1 VKDEVN
7 LLKKLFQHYI
17 FFLCLCICLS
27 LSVQI
32 PDTYAEAAGKTV
44 TILFTNDLHDHLLPA
59 KDLQNGELYYSGGYA
74 RLLSAIAAERKID
87 PAALL
92 LDGGDFSMG
101 TPFQTIFKSDAPG
114 LRLMGAMGYDAAT
127 LGNHE
132 YDYRASGLAGSLTA
146 AMRSGD
152 QLPQL
157 VQSNVIFPIEQSG
170 KLTASLQALKQ
181 AYRDYGVKDYTI
193 LSRNGDKIGIFGLM
207 GVDAADKA
215 PMSEVEF
222 AEPVA
227 QAQRVVKILSEQE
240 KVDLIICL
248 SHSGTETDQTN
259 PEDEVLAQKVPE
271 IDVIISAHTHTRLA
285 EPILIGRTIIGSAE
299 ENAKHLGVMKISQAP
314 GQAWQL
320 DSYRLQPIDDRLPGD
335 PQLAG
340 VIEGYK
346 QLVQEKYFNQFGL
359 RYDEVLAAAP
369 FSFQPASQLAKKHQE
384 DPLGNLISDAFIYAV
399 QQAEGAGYVPV
410 DASIVPVGTIRGSF
424 FQGPITAADAF
435 CVSSLGIGPDQVP
448 GYPLLSVYLTGKE
461 LKAVCE
467 VDASITALMDDAQL
481 FMSGLNFTFN
491 PRRLIF
497 NKVTD
502 TALERPDGMLA
513 EIADEQLYRV
523 VAGLYSAQ
531 MLSVVGDKSYGLLS
545 IVPKTR
551 EGVPITDFEAQVIK
565 DTAGGTGREVK
576 EWLAVA
582 GYLCSFAQVNGLPQ
596 VPLYYSGSHGRKL
609 LDNNR
614 SLPALLSRPNTLALV
629 VYSLV
634 LLLAALLLGIVYLL
648 VKRKRRVNRISNQ
661 RPDIMS

>member
-1 VKDEVN
+1 MKKAFPSFILVI
-7 LLKKLFQHYI
+7 LLSLY
-17 FFLCLCICLS
+17 LCLS
-27 LSVQI
+27 LAVQI
-32 PDTYAEAAGKTV
+32 PDTSAEAAGKTV
-44 TILFTNDLHDHLLPA
+44 TILFTNDLHDYLLPA

-74 RLLSAIAAERKID
+74 RLLSAIAVARKND

-101 TPFQTIFKSDAPG
+101 TPFQTIFKSDAPE
-114 LRLMGAMGYDAAT
+114 LRIMGAMGYDAAT

-146 AMRSGD
+146 AMRSGG

-157 VQSNVIFPIEQSG
+157 VQSNVIFPTDQSG

-181 AYRDYGVKDYTI
+181 AYHDYGVKDYTI
-193 LSRNGDKIGIFGLM
+193 LSRNGVRIGVFGLM

-215 PMSEVEF
+215 PMSEVAF

-227 QAQRVVKILSEQE
+227 QAQRVVKILTQQE

-248 SHSGTETDQTN
+248 SHSGTETDQAS

-271 IDVIISAHTHTRLA
+271 IDVVISAHTHTKLA

-299 ENAKHLGVMKISQAP
+299 ENAKHLGVMQISQAP
-314 GQAWQL
+314 GQDWQL

-335 PQLAG
+335 PQLAR

-369 FSFQPASQLAKKHQE
+369 FSFQPASQLAKKHQD

-399 QQAEGAGYVPV
+399 QQAEGASYVPV
-410 DASIVPVGTIRGSF
+410 DAAIVPVGTIRGSF
-424 FQGPITAADAF
+424 FQGNITAADAF
-435 CVSSLGIGPDQVP
+435 CASSLGIGPDQVP

-467 VDASITALMDDAQL
+467 VDASITPLMDDAQL
-481 FMSGLNFTFN
+481 FMSRLNFTFN
-491 PRRLIF
+491 PHRLIF
-497 NKVTD
+497 NKVTN
-502 TALERPDGMLA
+502 TALHWPDGTLA
-513 EIADEQLYRV
+513 EIEDEQLYRV

-551 EGVPITDFEAQVIK
+551 EGVPITDFEAQVIR

-582 GYLCSFAQVNGLPQ
+582 GYLRSFEQANGVPQ
-596 VPLYYSGSHGRKL
+596 VPMYYSESHGRKL
-609 LDNNR
+609 VDNNR
-614 SLPALLSRPNTLALV
+614 SLLALLSRPNTIGLV
-629 VYSLV
+629 VYALV
-634 LLLAALLLGIVYLL
+634 LLLATLLLFIVYRL
-648 VKRKRRVNRISNQ
+648 VNRRRLSNQ
-661 RPDIMS
+661 LGNRPPSIKR